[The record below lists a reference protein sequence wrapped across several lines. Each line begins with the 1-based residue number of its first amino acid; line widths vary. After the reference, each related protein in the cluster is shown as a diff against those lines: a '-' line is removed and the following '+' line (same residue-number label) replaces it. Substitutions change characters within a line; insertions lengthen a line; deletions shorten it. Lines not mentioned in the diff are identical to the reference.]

1 MRNVI
6 IILLATTS
14 LSSCGN
20 KTAKDAVTESTNENI
35 VRMTTAQIKT
45 AGIETG
51 HATRQSVS
59 SILKVNGLIDVPP
72 QNMVSISVPLGGY
85 LKSTKLLPGMHVNK
99 GESIAV
105 MEDQQYIQLQQDY
118 LTCLSKLRYLDS
130 EYIRQKEL
138 NATKAGSDKVL
149 QQTQMEYTN
158 QKISFSAL
166 TEKLKLI
173 NINPANLTVS
183 SISKSISVYS
193 PINGFVTKVN
203 VNPGKYITPSD
214 VLFELMNPHDIH
226 LNLKVFEKDL
236 GKLSI
241 GQKLVAYTN
250 NQPDKQYACEILLI
264 SQDILPDRTADVHC
278 HFEEYDRA
286 LLPGTYMN
294 AIIES
299 DNQKTTCLPETAV
312 VNFEGQHYIFIAEPD
327 NRFVMTAV
335 ETGIIEKG
343 FIEIKNAAA
352 LIGKPIV
359 VKGTYTLLM
368 ALKNKP
374 E

>member
-1 MRNVI
+1 MKKTA
-6 IILLATTS
+6 ILLILPLLFSCKSKNESSAQMEETQPANMIRLTAAQLKAAKIATGSFETKT
-14 LSSCGN
+14 LSN
-20 KTAKDAVTESTNENI
+20 QIQVTGI
-35 VRMTTAQIKT
+35 V
-45 AGIETG
+45 
-51 HATRQSVS
+51 
-59 SILKVNGLIDVPP
+59 DVPP
-72 QNMVSISVPLGGY
+72 QNVISVSAPLGGY
-85 LKSTKLLPGMHVNK
+85 LHSTHLLPGMEVKK
-99 GESIAV
+99 GEVIAIL
-105 MEDQQYIQLQQDY
+105 EDQQYIQLQQDY

-250 NQPDKQYACEILLI
+250 NQPYKQYACEILLI

-352 LIGKPIV
+352 LIDKPIV